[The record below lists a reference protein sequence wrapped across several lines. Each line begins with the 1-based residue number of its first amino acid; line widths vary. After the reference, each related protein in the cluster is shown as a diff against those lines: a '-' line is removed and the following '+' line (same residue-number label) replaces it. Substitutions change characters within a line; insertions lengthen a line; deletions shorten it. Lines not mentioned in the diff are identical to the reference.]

1 MNAGMVGGL
10 IGAVVGII
18 GGALGTYF
26 SIRNTSGPRERAFV
40 IRAAAAGWLCI
51 GAFLAGLYFLPSPHN
66 LLLWIPY
73 VIALPLAIIR
83 LNRRQAELRREE
95 AR

>member
-40 IRAAAAGWLCI
+40 IRAAAAGWL
-51 GAFLAGLYFLPSPHN
+51 GVSAFLAGLYFLPSPYN